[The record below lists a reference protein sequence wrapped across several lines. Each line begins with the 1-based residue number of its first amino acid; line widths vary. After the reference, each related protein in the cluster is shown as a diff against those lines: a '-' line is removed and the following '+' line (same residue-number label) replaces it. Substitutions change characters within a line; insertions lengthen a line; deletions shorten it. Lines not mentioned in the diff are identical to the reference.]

1 MRQIE
6 SAALEDQV
14 VDWVVARARVTER
27 PMTFSELTGFGRAAP
42 GEEHNHEHVPGGGH
56 EQQEAGT

>member
-1 MRQIE
+1 
-6 SAALEDQV
+6 V
-14 VDWVVARARVTER
+14 VDWVVERAHVTER